1 MPLTR
6 RTILAMIGATLATP
20 AGARSSLEL
29 GAPSPFDWDWLVRQA
44 KKLASQPFAEVPAI
58 ASEVVAELEY
68 GPHQD
73 IVQPIETGLY
83 ANGPGDCPVTF
94 FHLGRLFPKPVR
106 MYSLVNGSAREVIYR
121 KSLFDYPPDNPA
133 ARMPDDAGFA
143 GFRIHDP
150 GKGGARAPGD
160 WLAFLGASYFR
171 SRGDLG
177 QYGASARGIALN
189 TATSEAEE
197 FPDFRAFWIEPLN
210 ADGRGRVYAL
220 LDGPSVTG
228 AYLFDVSL
236 HPEIIINVSCTLNLR
251 RDVQRFGIAALTS
264 MFYYGKVNRFI
275 GGDWRPCVHDSEGLA
290 IWNGIGEQLWRPL
303 NNPPRVV
310 VSSFADKGPR
320 GFGLL
325 QRARSFSD
333 FEDGD
338 NRFERRPNVWVEP
351 TSDWGEGA
359 VQLVE
364 IPTDVEYVDNI
375 VAFWVPRDPARSGS
389 THTFSYRLHWSG
401 REHFPAGFARCAAT
415 RMAKPWSTDTA
426 GYDQARYVI
435 MDFTGDILADLDPG
449 TARIDITIG
458 TGGSVQEQT
467 LQRHPNDGPRT
478 WRVMLLVATRGR
490 DPVEVRLTL
499 GKGDRPLT
507 ETWMAQFH
515 PADLTPG

>member
-1 MPLTR
+1 
-6 RTILAMIGATLATP
+6 
-20 AGARSSLEL
+20 
-29 GAPSPFDWDWLVRQA
+29 
-44 KKLASQPFAEVPAI
+44 
-58 ASEVVAELEY
+58 
-68 GPHQD
+68 
-73 IVQPIETGLY
+73 
-83 ANGPGDCPVTF
+83 
-94 FHLGRLFPKPVR
+94 
-106 MYSLVNGSAREVIYR
+106 
-121 KSLFDYPPDNPA
+121 
-133 ARMPDDAGFA
+133 
-143 GFRIHDP
+143 
-150 GKGGARAPGD
+150 
-160 WLAFLGASYFR
+160 
-171 SRGDLG
+171 
-177 QYGASARGIALN
+177 
-189 TATSEAEE
+189 
-197 FPDFRAFWIEPLN
+197 
-210 ADGRGRVYAL
+210 
-220 LDGPSVTG
+220 
-228 AYLFDVSL
+228 
-236 HPEIIINVSCTLNLR
+236 
-251 RDVQRFGIAALTS
+251 

-375 VAFWVPRDPARSGS
+375 VAFWVPREPARSGS
-389 THTFSYRLHWSG
+389 THSFAYRLHWSG
-401 REHFPAGFARCAAT
+401 REHFPAGFARCTAT
-415 RMAKPWSTDTA
+415 RMAKPWSTGAAD
-426 GYDQARYVI
+426 YDQARYVI
-435 MDFTGDILADLDPG
+435 MDFAGDILADLDPG

-499 GKGDRPLT
+499 RKGDQPLT